1 MGSTREEFDYMN
13 ILSEDFLQ
21 KLRMSIVEI
30 VKDALQSLAKSNI
43 AEKRYL
49 KKVEAKKY
57 VGGINDTGFEKLVN
71 NGLKE
76 IRIDGFLRYDKKDID
91 EFMAKFKV

>member
-1 MGSTREEFDYMN
+1 MN
-13 ILSEDFLQ
+13 ILSEEFLQ
-21 KLRMSIVEI
+21 KLRIAIVEI
-30 VKDALQSLAKSNI
+30 VKDALQNLGKSSF

-57 VGGINDTGFEKLVN
+57 VGGVNDTGFEKLVN
-71 NGLKE
+71 RGLEE

-91 EFMAKFKV
+91 EFMAKYKG